1 MNKKFCLTTS
11 RQSDAVRYQR
21 ESLWFRHC
29 EEEQIPYVQVR
40 QRAKLA
46 DIHWDYITY
55 LLSRDDAFNGE
66 YGARLRSE
74 VREMFARVAYDNRN
88 TTMCYMVSGWT
99 ADFHDVP
106 NAIAESLA
114 CELYDLV
121 ARHLLNFKVAME
133 KKPT

>member
-1 MNKKFCLTTS
+1 MKKKFCLTTS

-21 ESLWFRHC
+21 ESAWFMHC
-29 EEEQIPYVQVR
+29 ECEQIPYVQLR
-40 QRAKLA
+40 RRTKQT

-55 LLSRDDAFNGE
+55 SLSLDEAFNGE

-74 VREMFARVAYDNRN
+74 VREMFARVAYENRN
-88 TTMCYMVSGWT
+88 TTMSYMASGWT

-133 KKPT
+133 KDPA